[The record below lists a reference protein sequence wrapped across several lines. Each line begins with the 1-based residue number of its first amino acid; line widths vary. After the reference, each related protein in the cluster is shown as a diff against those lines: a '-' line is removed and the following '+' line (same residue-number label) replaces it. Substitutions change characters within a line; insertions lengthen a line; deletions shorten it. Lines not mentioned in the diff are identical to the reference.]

1 MSNSANISGLISSST
16 LTLQGK
22 NSAKADTVES
32 KPSDTSTTIEKTSLS
47 SGDSV
52 STSGSGGTATMLN
65 NILNSISHSV
75 QVLDTAK
82 SAIEDIGGIAK
93 ELEELL
99 MNAISQGD
107 ISAADAANFNAALDK
122 IDNIVENAEKQG
134 VNILKGDKLE
144 TVLSES
150 ARGNLETEG
159 RNVTSTGLPISH
171 VNNLEPEALVAQLN
185 EVREAIQ
192 KINNFSQDL
201 SADLNTIQTRQDF
214 TKEAIGSLA
223 AADNA
228 AKSQINSDEAAS
240 LLALQI
246 GQQLG
251 ETRDALASDSQ
262 KDLLRLF

>member
-1 MSNSANISGLISSST
+1 VSNSANISGLISSST

-107 ISAADAANFNAALDK
+107 ISAADAANFNAA
-122 IDNIVENAEKQG
+122 
-134 VNILKGDKLE
+134 
-144 TVLSES
+144 
-150 ARGNLETEG
+150 R
-159 RNVTSTGLPISH
+159 
-171 VNNLEPEALVAQLN
+171 
-185 EVREAIQ
+185 
-192 KINNFSQDL
+192 
-201 SADLNTIQTRQDF
+201 
-214 TKEAIGSLA
+214 
-223 AADNA
+223 
-228 AKSQINSDEAAS
+228 
-240 LLALQI
+240 
-246 GQQLG
+246 
-251 ETRDALASDSQ
+251 
-262 KDLLRLF
+262 

>member
-1 MSNSANISGLISSST
+1 MPRT
-16 LTLQGK
+16 LTR
-22 NSAKADTVES
+22 
-32 KPSDTSTTIEKTSLS
+32 
-47 SGDSV
+47 
-52 STSGSGGTATMLN
+52 
-65 NILNSISHSV
+65 
-75 QVLDTAK
+75 
-82 SAIEDIGGIAK
+82 
-93 ELEELL
+93 
-99 MNAISQGD
+99 
-107 ISAADAANFNAALDK
+107 LDK

-214 TKEAIGSLA
+214 TKV
-223 AADNA
+223 NNW
-228 AKSQINSDEAAS
+228 AKHATHSPQTHKKIYCAS
-240 LLALQI
+240 SKLHA
-246 GQQLG
+246 
-251 ETRDALASDSQ
+251 
-262 KDLLRLF
+262 